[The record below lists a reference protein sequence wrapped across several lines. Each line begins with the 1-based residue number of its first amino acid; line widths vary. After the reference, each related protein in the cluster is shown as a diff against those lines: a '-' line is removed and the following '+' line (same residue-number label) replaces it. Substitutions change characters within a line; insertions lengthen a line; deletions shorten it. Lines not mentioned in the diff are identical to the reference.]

1 MEDFAVTCPL
11 VPDASRLI
19 SGFCSSPRIS
29 DWTSFRPRL
38 ATTPLPFSLPSALR
52 KPGHRTRTYELTRH
66 TRRTRETKGRAEGAS
81 RLSAGLGPNAL
92 LERGNV
98 FLPVLAIELNDF
110 WVFACEVIVIEN
122 SDIHSVKIR
131 RSPRSGKDV
140 NATGL
145 AEVMF
150 CDLGPKLICTKV
162 GLARQQAEV
171 IRCDTVMKDAL
182 LAADRA
188 VAFGHTINDSF
199 DLESHGTAVAASDVA
214 WHFYGT
220 QHKLDDTASPQ
231 PNWPNWPNPNR
242 NPNS

>member
-1 MEDFAVTCPL
+1 ML
-11 VPDASRLI
+11 AS
-19 SGFCSSPRIS
+19 G
-29 DWTSFRPRL
+29 
-38 ATTPLPFSLPSALR
+38 
-52 KPGHRTRTYELTRH
+52 TR
-66 TRRTRETKGRAEGAS
+66 GRAEGAS
-81 RLSAGLGPNAL
+81 RLSAELGHNAL
-92 LERGNV
+92 LERGKV

-150 CDLGPKLICTKV
+150 CDLGPKLISTKV
-162 GLARQQAEV
+162 GLARQQVEV

-220 QHKLDDTASPQ
+220 QRRAVRRAARNMMKAWRFPPVRTSAGLAPVITLDA
-231 PNWPNWPNPNR
+231 R
-242 NPNS
+242 V